1 MSQMAFFAW
10 RLFRKVKSLSLKMKK
25 KIIMIIACAS
35 RNYLL
40 VCAELDDC
48 WQRNCNFSYFQ
59 QYLFWF
65 FLYSHLF
72 STVALAIDLVV
83 CFSRLVTI
91 FPPSHHLRYSTQAL
105 SLSAPTYLALCT
117 LCTFEIVF
125 ILVALCLWWDFR
137 RPLHQDRCENIEA

>member
-10 RLFRKVKSLSLKMKK
+10 RLFGKVKSLSLKMKK

-59 QYLFWF
+59 QYLFWLF
-65 FLYSHLF
+65 PLF
-72 STVALAIDLVV
+72 SPVLNSGLGDRPGCL
-83 CFSRLVTI
+83 F
-91 FPPSHHLRYSTQAL
+91 FPPRHNFSSKSSSQIFKASSVLVC
-105 SLSAPTYLALCT
+105 TYLALCT

-125 ILVALCLWWDFR
+125 FLVALCLWWDFR
-137 RPLHQDRCENIEA
+137 RPLHQDRCENLEA